1 MPQQY
6 SGLIMM
12 IILFALM
19 YFMMIRPQK
28 KRDKEIKEMRDKL
41 AAGDEII
48 TIGGIHGKVVKVND
62 ELVTLELPHA
72 KQRIEFSKWAV
83 GSVTK
88 EAKEKPEVK
97 HESAK
102 ITEDTTTS
110 EKPAQADDKND
121 KEDKKK
127 QEKQEKQENQK

>member
-1 MPQQY
+1 MQQQY
-6 SGLIMM
+6 SGLVMM

-83 GSVTK
+83 GSVNK

-97 HESAK
+97 HENPKVA
-102 ITEDTTTS
+102 EDTTA
-110 EKPAQADDKND
+110 EKPA
-121 KEDKKK
+121 EDKKDK
-127 QEKQEKQENQK
+127 RDKKEQENQK